1 MSRLLRDLDL
11 NTLQFSDSEDIDS
24 PLKELIL
31 ENYNNW
37 LMAEQTAQSEMI
49 SYLKARYLVE
59 WVFTNTQTYSNTATY
74 SGKSLV
80 QYTATEWNEN
90 TSYTGSAAYASAT
103 AYTIGN
109 TVTYNGYIYTA
120 LGSTT
125 GNLPTNVTYWSK
137 GALSNRVLYDGKI
150 YETKAASQGYAP
162 TNTTYWVYVC
172 DDLSLFYVT
181 LNETEW
187 SNLTSYSVDDVV
199 WYNGRNYT
207 ALVGNTSVLPDSNTS
222 IWQDDGEYTITATPP
237 TDTTYWTAGDNRNQ
251 QIVKYLLDIALY
263 HFLSAS
269 PRNMADLRKERYDG
283 NSPEQRGGAIA
294 WLKRVS
300 RGEVFADLPVII
312 PVTGNSIQYGNS
324 NSVSGVKQDNQ
335 IW

>member
-1 MSRLLRDLDL
+1 MSRLLRDLDID
-11 NTLQFSDSEDIDS
+11 NLQFSDSDDVDS

-31 ENYNNW
+31 DNYNNW
-37 LMAEQTAQSEMI
+37 LMAEQTAQAEMM
-49 SYLKARYLVE
+49 SYLKARYWVE
-59 WVFTNTQTYSNTATY
+59 WVFTNTQTYSNSATY
-74 SGKSLV
+74 YGKSLV
-80 QYTATEWNEN
+80 QYTGTEWNEN
-90 TSYTGSAAYASAT
+90 TSYTSAS
-103 AYTIGN
+103 
-109 TVTYNGYIYTA
+109 
-120 LGSTT
+120 
-125 GNLPTNVTYWSK
+125 NV
-137 GALSNRVLYDGKI
+137 RVLYQDKI
-150 YETKAASQGYAP
+150 YQCILNSQGYAP
-162 TNTTYWVYVC
+162 TNTTYWSYIC
-172 DDLSLFYVT
+172 DNLSLFYVT
-181 LNETEW
+181 LPETEW
-187 SNLTSYSVDDVV
+187 SNLTSYSVGDDV
-199 WYNGRNYT
+199 WYDNKTYT
-207 ALVGNTSVLPDSNTS
+207 CLLANSNVLPDSSTAV
-222 IWQDDGEYTITATPP
+222 WGTGTTYTVTATLP
-237 TDTTYWTAGDNRNQ
+237 TDTTKWTAGDNRNQ